1 MWSGVLVSVKGAG
14 LGSSFSHAFSRELKS
29 VGVVHEAVEDS
40 VGEHRVADDVVPAL
54 DGDLAGDD
62 RGCAPMAIF
71 DDLEQIA
78 ALGGAEDGQ
87 APVVEN
93 EQLDASERLQ
103 EPTVTAVAAGE
114 RERFE
119 QAQHAVVQDGAVV
132 AAGLMTEGARDPT
145 FTRARGATDQQVLMA
160 VDPAAGDETRED
172 SPVEAT
178 RRAQIDVLDAGV
190 LARREANLRRATRR
204 LVSRSAASRS

>member
-1 MWSGVLVSVKGAG
+1 
-14 LGSSFSHAFSRELKS
+14 
-29 VGVVHEAVEDS
+29 
-40 VGEHRVADDVVPAL
+40 
-54 DGDLAGDD
+54 
-62 RGCAPMAIF
+62 MAIF

-119 QAQHAVVQDGAVV
+119 QARTRWYK
-132 AAGLMTEGARDPT
+132 TE
-145 FTRARGATDQQVLMA
+145 
-160 VDPAAGDETRED
+160 
-172 SPVEAT
+172 
-178 RRAQIDVLDAGV
+178 
-190 LARREANLRRATRR
+190 R
-204 LVSRSAASRS
+204 LSRQAL

>member
-40 VGEHRVADDVVPAL
+40 VGERRVADDVVPAL

-119 QAQHAVVQDGAVV
+119 QARTRWYK
-132 AAGLMTEGARDPT
+132 TE
-145 FTRARGATDQQVLMA
+145 
-160 VDPAAGDETRED
+160 
-172 SPVEAT
+172 
-178 RRAQIDVLDAGV
+178 
-190 LARREANLRRATRR
+190 R
-204 LVSRSAASRS
+204 LSRQAL